1 MKTKQN
7 KKKSREF
14 RSRLFY
20 KNKMYFIASVIMT
33 IVMSFLNLMISWLI
47 QQIMDSMANQNMQSV
62 VRCAWIAAS
71 VVIAYTVANAV
82 YRAVYPRFLQRAM
95 QQYRDYAFSRLTQK
109 SLRSFSKEGTALY
122 VSALTNDCT
131 SIENNYLAAT
141 FTLIELLFCFLG
153 ALIMMLYY
161 SPVMLVLAVAL
172 SFLPVAVSMTAGNR
186 LTEQEKEISKKNE
199 RFVSI
204 VNELLSGFPVIKS
217 FRAEAQASRLFSQR
231 NEQAEEAKKN
241 KRRTE
246 QLISLLA
253 NDAGII
259 AQMGIFLAG
268 AWLAISG
275 KGVTAGVVIVFVQL
289 MNYILNPISQVPL
302 LWSNRKAAIALM
314 EKLSDALSENVREE
328 GREKLNGFSE
338 KIEVKDLTYGY
349 EPESPVLKDL
359 DVQFDAG
366 KSYAIVGGSGSGKST
381 LLNLLMGSSSN
392 YQGEICIDG
401 VSIKNIESESLYQ
414 LMTSV
419 QQNVFVFNDTIR
431 NNVTMFHEFPDK
443 EVTLA
448 LERSGLSEFIEK
460 RGEDFVC
467 GENGAN
473 LSGGERQR
481 ISIARALLRKSPILL
496 VDEATAALDAATARA
511 VSFSI
516 LNLVGMTRIV
526 VTHRLEEA
534 ILRRYDKILVMKN
547 GTICEQEISIRLCSR
562 KDNFILCFRLRTE
575 EDNSWCYSSWI
586 SQYLQQHE
594 GEWISRAGHLEQVF
608 SK

>member
-1 MKTKQN
+1 MKQN

-14 RSRLFY
+14 RRRLFY
-20 KNKMYFIASVIMT
+20 KNKMCFIASVIMT

-47 QQIMDSMANQNMQSV
+47 QQIMDSMANQNMQSA

-71 VVIAYTVANAV
+71 VVIAYTAANAV

-141 FTLIELLFCFLG
+141 FTLIEFLFCFLG

-217 FRAEAQASRLFSQR
+217 FRAETQASRLFSQR

-268 AWLAISG
+268 AWLAISN

-349 EPESPVLKDL
+349 EPESHVLKDL

-392 YQGEICIDG
+392 YRGEICIDG

-419 QQNVFVFNDTIR
+419 QQNVFIFNDTIR
-431 NNVTMFHEFPDK
+431 NNVTMFHEFPDR

-534 ILRRYDKILVMKN
+534 ILRRYDKIFVMKN
-547 GTICEQEISIRLCSR
+547 GTICEQG
-562 KDNFILCFRLRTE
+562 NFDTLMQQKGQF
-575 EDNSWCYSSWI
+575 YSLFQI
-586 SQYLQQHE
+586 AH
-594 GEWISRAGHLEQVF
+594 
-608 SK
+608 

>member
-1 MKTKQN
+1 MKQN

-14 RSRLFY
+14 KRRLFY
-20 KNKMYFIASVIMT
+20 KNKMCFIASVIMT

-141 FTLIELLFCFLG
+141 FTLIEFLFCFLG

-217 FRAEAQASRLFSQR
+217 FRAETQASRLFSQR

-241 KRRTE
+241 KRRTV

-349 EPESPVLKDL
+349 EPESHVLKDL

-381 LLNLLMGSSSN
+381 LLNLLMGSRSN

-547 GTICEQEISIRLCSR
+547 GTICEQG
-562 KDNFILCFRLRTE
+562 NFDTLMQQKGQF
-575 EDNSWCYSSWI
+575 YSLFQI
-586 SQYLQQHE
+586 AH
-594 GEWISRAGHLEQVF
+594 
-608 SK
+608 

>member
-14 RSRLFY
+14 THQLYY
-20 KNKMYFIASVIMT
+20 KNRINFIVT
-33 IVMSFLNLMISWLI
+33 IILTIAMSSINLMISWLI

-71 VVIAYTVANAV
+71 VVIAYTVSNAV

-131 SIENNYLAAT
+131 SIESNYLAAT

-349 EPESPVLKDL
+349 EPESHVLKDM
-359 DVQFDAG
+359 DAQFDAG

-460 RGEDFVC
+460 RGEEFVC

-547 GTICEQEISIRLCSR
+547 GTICEQG
-562 KDNFILCFRLRTE
+562 NFDTLMQQKGQF
-575 EDNSWCYSSWI
+575 YSLFQI
-586 SQYLQQHE
+586 AH
-594 GEWISRAGHLEQVF
+594 
-608 SK
+608 

>member
-1 MKTKQN
+1 MKQN

-14 RSRLFY
+14 RRRLFY
-20 KNKMYFIASVIMT
+20 KNKMCFIASVIMT

-47 QQIMDSMANQNMQSV
+47 QQIMDSMANQNMQSA

-141 FTLIELLFCFLG
+141 FTLIEFLFCFLG

-217 FRAEAQASRLFSQR
+217 FRAETQASRLFSQR

-349 EPESPVLKDL
+349 EPESHVLKDL

-392 YQGEICIDG
+392 YRGEICIDG

-419 QQNVFVFNDTIR
+419 QQNVFIFNDTIR
-431 NNVTMFHEFPDK
+431 NNVTMFHEFPDR

-547 GTICEQEISIRLCSR
+547 GTICEQG
-562 KDNFILCFRLRTE
+562 NFDTLMQQKGQF
-575 EDNSWCYSSWI
+575 YSLFQI
-586 SQYLQQHE
+586 AH
-594 GEWISRAGHLEQVF
+594 
-608 SK
+608 

>member
-14 RSRLFY
+14 THQLYY
-20 KNKMYFIASVIMT
+20 KNRIKFIVT
-33 IVMSFLNLMISWLI
+33 IILTIAMSSINLMISWLI

-161 SPVMLVLAVAL
+161 SPMMLVLAVAL

-217 FRAEAQASRLFSQR
+217 FRAETQASRLFSQR

-268 AWLAISG
+268 AWLAISS

-289 MNYILNPISQVPL
+289 MNYVLNPISQVPL

-460 RGEDFVC
+460 HGEEFVC

-547 GTICEQEISIRLCSR
+547 GTICEQG
-562 KDNFILCFRLRTE
+562 NFDTLMQQKGQF
-575 EDNSWCYSSWI
+575 YSLFQI
-586 SQYLQQHE
+586 AH
-594 GEWISRAGHLEQVF
+594 
-608 SK
+608 

>member
-1 MKTKQN
+1 MKQN

-14 RSRLFY
+14 KRRLFY
-20 KNKMYFIASVIMT
+20 KNKICFIASVIMT

-95 QQYRDYAFSRLTQK
+95 QQYRDYTFSRLTQK

-131 SIENNYLAAT
+131 SIENNYLTAT

-217 FRAEAQASRLFSQR
+217 FRAETQASHLFSQR

-349 EPESPVLKDL
+349 EPESHVLKDL

-392 YQGEICIDG
+392 YRGEICIDG

-467 GENGAN
+467 GENGAS

-526 VTHRLEEA
+526 VTHCLEEA

-547 GTICEQEISIRLCSR
+547 GTICEQG
-562 KDNFILCFRLRTE
+562 NFDTLMQQKGQF
-575 EDNSWCYSSWI
+575 YSLFQI
-586 SQYLQQHE
+586 AH
-594 GEWISRAGHLEQVF
+594 
-608 SK
+608 

>member
-7 KKKSREF
+7 KKKNREF
-14 RSRLFY
+14 IHQLYY
-20 KNKMYFIASVIMT
+20 KNRINFIVT
-33 IVMSFLNLMISWLI
+33 IILTIAMSSLNLMISWLI
-47 QQIMDSMANQNMQSV
+47 QQIMDCTANQDMQAL
-62 VRCAWIAAS
+62 VRSAWIVIIV
-71 VVIAYTVANAV
+71 VVIYTIANV
-82 YRAVYPRFLQRAM
+82 MYRAVYPRFLQRAM

-217 FRAEAQASRLFSQR
+217 FRAETQASRLFSQR

-381 LLNLLMGSSSN
+381 LLNLLMGSSN

-460 RGEDFVC
+460 RGEEFVC

-547 GTICEQEISIRLCSR
+547 GTICEQG
-562 KDNFILCFRLRTE
+562 NFDTLMQQKGQF
-575 EDNSWCYSSWI
+575 YSLFQI
-586 SQYLQQHE
+586 AH
-594 GEWISRAGHLEQVF
+594 
-608 SK
+608 

>member
-1 MKTKQN
+1 MKQN

-14 RSRLFY
+14 RRRLFY
-20 KNKMYFIASVIMT
+20 KNKMCFIASVIMT

-47 QQIMDSMANQNMQSV
+47 QQIMDCTANQDMQAL
-62 VRCAWIAAS
+62 VRSAWIVIIV
-71 VVIAYTVANAV
+71 VVIYTIANV
-82 YRAVYPRFLQRAM
+82 MYRAVYPRFLQRAM
-95 QQYRDYAFSRLTQK
+95 QQYRDYTFSRLTQK

-186 LTEQEKEISKKNE
+186 LAEQEKEISKKNE
-199 RFVSI
+199 HFVSI

-217 FRAEAQASRLFSQR
+217 FRAETQASRLFSQR

-246 QLISLLA
+246 QMISLLA

-392 YQGEICIDG
+392 YQGEICIDS

-431 NNVTMFHEFPDK
+431 NNVTMFHEFSDK

-547 GTICEQEISIRLCSR
+547 GTICEQG
-562 KDNFILCFRLRTE
+562 NFDTLMQQKGQF
-575 EDNSWCYSSWI
+575 YSLFQI
-586 SQYLQQHE
+586 AH
-594 GEWISRAGHLEQVF
+594 
-608 SK
+608 

>member
-1 MKTKQN
+1 MKQN

-14 RSRLFY
+14 KRRLFY
-20 KNKMYFIASVIMT
+20 KNKMCFIASVIMT

-122 VSALTNDCT
+122 VSALTNDCM

-172 SFLPVAVSMTAGNR
+172 SFLPVAVSMKAGNR
-186 LTEQEKEISKKNE
+186 LAEQEKEISKKNE

-217 FRAEAQASRLFSQR
+217 FRAETQASRLFSQR

-349 EPESPVLKDL
+349 EPESHVLKDL

-547 GTICEQEISIRLCSR
+547 GTICEQG
-562 KDNFILCFRLRTE
+562 NFDTLM
-575 EDNSWCYSSWI
+575 
-586 SQYLQQHE
+586 QQK
-594 GEWISRAGHLEQVF
+594 GQFYGAGL
-608 SK
+608 S

>member
-1 MKTKQN
+1 MSIVKN
-7 KKKSREF
+7 REF
-14 RSRLFY
+14 IHQLYY
-20 KNKMYFIASVIMT
+20 KNRINFIVT
-33 IVMSFLNLMISWLI
+33 IILTIAMSSLNLMISWLI
-47 QQIMDSMANQNMQSV
+47 QQIMDCTANQDMQAL
-62 VRCAWIAAS
+62 VRSAWIVIIV
-71 VVIAYTVANAV
+71 VVIYTIANV
-82 YRAVYPRFLQRAM
+82 MYRAVYPRFLQRAM

-217 FRAEAQASRLFSQR
+217 FRAETQASRLFSQR

-460 RGEDFVC
+460 RGEEFVC

-547 GTICEQEISIRLCSR
+547 GTICEQGKFDTLMQQ
-562 KDNFILCFRLRTE
+562 KGQF
-575 EDNSWCYSSWI
+575 YSLFQI
-586 SQYLQQHE
+586 AH
-594 GEWISRAGHLEQVF
+594 
-608 SK
+608 

>member
-7 KKKSREF
+7 KKKNREF
-14 RSRLFY
+14 IHQLYY
-20 KNKMYFIASVIMT
+20 KNRINFIVAIILT
-33 IVMSFLNLMISWLI
+33 IAMSSLNLMISWLI
-47 QQIMDSMANQNMQSV
+47 QQIMDCTANQDMQAL
-62 VRCAWIAAS
+62 VRSAWIAAS
-71 VVIAYTVANAV
+71 VVIAYTVSNAV

-217 FRAEAQASRLFSQR
+217 FRAETQASRLFSQR

-328 GREKLNGFSE
+328 GREKINGFSE

-349 EPESPVLKDL
+349 EPESHVLKDL

-431 NNVTMFHEFPDK
+431 NNVTMFHEFSDK

-448 LERSGLSEFIEK
+448 LERSGLSELIEK

-547 GTICEQEISIRLCSR
+547 GTICEQG
-562 KDNFILCFRLRTE
+562 NFDTLMKQKGQF
-575 EDNSWCYSSWI
+575 YSLFQI
-586 SQYLQQHE
+586 AH
-594 GEWISRAGHLEQVF
+594 
-608 SK
+608 

>member
-14 RSRLFY
+14 IHQLYY
-20 KNKMYFIASVIMT
+20 KNRMNFIVT
-33 IVMSFLNLMISWLI
+33 IILTIAMSSLNLMISWLI
-47 QQIMDSMANQNMQSV
+47 QQIMDSMANQNMQAV

-141 FTLIELLFCFLG
+141 FTLIELLFCFWG

-172 SFLPVAVSMTAGNR
+172 SFLPVAVSMKAGNR

-268 AWLAISG
+268 AWLAISN

-328 GREKLNGFSE
+328 GREKLNVFSE

-349 EPESPVLKDL
+349 ESESPVLKDL

-392 YQGEICIDG
+392 YQGEICIDS

-547 GTICEQEISIRLCSR
+547 GTICEQG
-562 KDNFILCFRLRTE
+562 NFDTLMQQKGQF
-575 EDNSWCYSSWI
+575 YSLFQI
-586 SQYLQQHE
+586 AH
-594 GEWISRAGHLEQVF
+594 
-608 SK
+608 

>member
-7 KKKSREF
+7 KKKNREF
-14 RSRLFY
+14 IHQLYY
-20 KNKMYFIASVIMT
+20 KNRINFIVT
-33 IVMSFLNLMISWLI
+33 IILTIAMSSLNLMISWLI
-47 QQIMDSMANQNMQSV
+47 QQIMDCTANQDMQAL
-62 VRCAWIAAS
+62 VRSAWIVIIV
-71 VVIAYTVANAV
+71 VVIYTIANV
-82 YRAVYPRFLQRAM
+82 MYRAVYPRFLQRAM

-217 FRAEAQASRLFSQR
+217 FRAETQASRLFSQR

-460 RGEDFVC
+460 RGEEFVC

-516 LNLVGMTRIV
+516 LNLIGMTRIV

-547 GTICEQEISIRLCSR
+547 GTICEQG
-562 KDNFILCFRLRTE
+562 NFDTLMQQKGQF
-575 EDNSWCYSSWI
+575 YSLFQI
-586 SQYLQQHE
+586 AH
-594 GEWISRAGHLEQVF
+594 
-608 SK
+608 

>member
-14 RSRLFY
+14 THQLYY
-20 KNKMYFIASVIMT
+20 KNRINFIVAIILT
-33 IVMSFLNLMISWLI
+33 IAMSSLNLMISWLI
-47 QQIMDSMANQNMQSV
+47 QQIMDCTANQDMQAL
-62 VRCAWIAAS
+62 VRSAWIVIIV
-71 VVIAYTVANAV
+71 VVIYTIANV
-82 YRAVYPRFLQRAM
+82 MYRAIYPKFLQRAM

-141 FTLIELLFCFLG
+141 FTIIELLFCFLG

-186 LTEQEKEISKKNE
+186 LTEQEKEISEKNE

-217 FRAEAQASRLFSQR
+217 FRAETQASRLFSQR

-328 GREKLNGFSE
+328 GREKINGFSE

-349 EPESPVLKDL
+349 EPESHVLKDL

-431 NNVTMFHEFPDK
+431 NNVTMFHEFSDK

-547 GTICEQEISIRLCSR
+547 GTICEQG
-562 KDNFILCFRLRTE
+562 NFDTLMQQKGQF
-575 EDNSWCYSSWI
+575 YSLFQI
-586 SQYLQQHE
+586 AH
-594 GEWISRAGHLEQVF
+594 
-608 SK
+608 

>member
-14 RSRLFY
+14 THQLYY
-20 KNKMYFIASVIMT
+20 KNRINFIVT
-33 IVMSFLNLMISWLI
+33 IILTIAMSSINLMISWLI

-71 VVIAYTVANAV
+71 VVIAYTVSNAV

-547 GTICEQEISIRLCSR
+547 GTICEQGKFDTLMQQ
-562 KDNFILCFRLRTE
+562 KGQF
-575 EDNSWCYSSWI
+575 YSLFQI
-586 SQYLQQHE
+586 AH
-594 GEWISRAGHLEQVF
+594 
-608 SK
+608 

>member
-14 RSRLFY
+14 IHQLYY
-20 KNKMYFIASVIMT
+20 KNRMNFVVTIILTIA
-33 IVMSFLNLMISWLI
+33 MSSLNLMISWLI
-47 QQIMDSMANQNMQSV
+47 QQIMDSMANQNMQAV

-141 FTLIELLFCFLG
+141 FTLIELLFCFWG

-172 SFLPVAVSMTAGNR
+172 SFLPVAVSMKAGNR

-268 AWLAISG
+268 AWLAISN

-460 RGEDFVC
+460 RGEEFVC

-547 GTICEQEISIRLCSR
+547 GTICEQGKFDTLMQQ
-562 KDNFILCFRLRTE
+562 KGQF
-575 EDNSWCYSSWI
+575 YSLFQI
-586 SQYLQQHE
+586 AH
-594 GEWISRAGHLEQVF
+594 
-608 SK
+608 

>member
-7 KKKSREF
+7 KKKNREF
-14 RSRLFY
+14 IHQLYY
-20 KNKMYFIASVIMT
+20 KNRINFIVT
-33 IVMSFLNLMISWLI
+33 IILTIAMSSLNLMISWLI
-47 QQIMDSMANQNMQSV
+47 QQIMDCTANQDMQAL
-62 VRCAWIAAS
+62 VRSAWIVIIV
-71 VVIAYTVANAV
+71 VVIYTIANV
-82 YRAVYPRFLQRAM
+82 MYRAVYPRFLQRAM

-217 FRAEAQASRLFSQR
+217 FRAETQASRLFSQR

-289 MNYILNPISQVPL
+289 MNYVLNPISQVPL

-460 RGEDFVC
+460 HGEEFVC

-547 GTICEQEISIRLCSR
+547 GTICEQG
-562 KDNFILCFRLRTE
+562 NFDTLMQQKGQF
-575 EDNSWCYSSWI
+575 YSLFQI
-586 SQYLQQHE
+586 AH
-594 GEWISRAGHLEQVF
+594 
-608 SK
+608 

>member
-1 MKTKQN
+1 MKQN

-14 RSRLFY
+14 KRRLFY
-20 KNKMYFIASVIMT
+20 KNKMCFIASVIMT

-141 FTLIELLFCFLG
+141 FTLIEFLFCFLG

-268 AWLAISG
+268 AWLAISN

-328 GREKLNGFSE
+328 GREKLNVFSE

-349 EPESPVLKDL
+349 EPESHVLKDM
-359 DVQFDAG
+359 DAQFDAG

-392 YQGEICIDG
+392 YQGEICIDS

-431 NNVTMFHEFPDK
+431 NNVTMFHEFSDK

-481 ISIARALLRKSPILL
+481 ISIARALLRKSPIIL

-547 GTICEQEISIRLCSR
+547 GTICEQG
-562 KDNFILCFRLRTE
+562 NFDTLMQQKGQF
-575 EDNSWCYSSWI
+575 YSLFQI
-586 SQYLQQHE
+586 AH
-594 GEWISRAGHLEQVF
+594 
-608 SK
+608 

>member
-7 KKKSREF
+7 KKKNREF
-14 RSRLFY
+14 IHQLYY
-20 KNKMYFIASVIMT
+20 KNRINFIVT
-33 IVMSFLNLMISWLI
+33 IILTIAMSSLNLMISWLI
-47 QQIMDSMANQNMQSV
+47 QQIMDCTANQDMQAL
-62 VRCAWIAAS
+62 VRSAWIVIIV
-71 VVIAYTVANAV
+71 VVIYTIANV
-82 YRAVYPRFLQRAM
+82 MYRAVYPRFLQRAM

-217 FRAEAQASRLFSQR
+217 FRAETQASRLFSQR

-460 RGEDFVC
+460 RGEEFAC

-547 GTICEQEISIRLCSR
+547 GTICEQG
-562 KDNFILCFRLRTE
+562 NFDTLMQQKGQF
-575 EDNSWCYSSWI
+575 YSLFQI
-586 SQYLQQHE
+586 AH
-594 GEWISRAGHLEQVF
+594 
-608 SK
+608 

>member
-1 MKTKQN
+1 MKQN

-14 RSRLFY
+14 RRRLFY
-20 KNKMYFIASVIMT
+20 KNKICFIASVIMT

-47 QQIMDSMANQNMQSV
+47 QQIMDSMANQNMQSA
-62 VRCAWIAAS
+62 VRCAWIAVS

-141 FTLIELLFCFLG
+141 FTLIEFLFCFLG

-431 NNVTMFHEFPDK
+431 NNVTMFHEFSDK

-547 GTICEQEISIRLCSR
+547 GTICEQG
-562 KDNFILCFRLRTE
+562 NFDTLMQQKGQF
-575 EDNSWCYSSWI
+575 YSLFQI
-586 SQYLQQHE
+586 AH
-594 GEWISRAGHLEQVF
+594 
-608 SK
+608 

>member
-1 MKTKQN
+1 MKQN

-14 RSRLFY
+14 KRRLFY
-20 KNKMYFIASVIMT
+20 KNKMCFIASVIMT

-217 FRAEAQASRLFSQR
+217 FRAETQASRLFSQR

-349 EPESPVLKDL
+349 EPESHVLKDL

-547 GTICEQEISIRLCSR
+547 GTICEQG
-562 KDNFILCFRLRTE
+562 NFDTLMQQKGQF
-575 EDNSWCYSSWI
+575 YSLFQI
-586 SQYLQQHE
+586 AH
-594 GEWISRAGHLEQVF
+594 
-608 SK
+608 

>member
-7 KKKSREF
+7 KKKNREF
-14 RSRLFY
+14 IHQLYY
-20 KNKMYFIASVIMT
+20 KNRINFIVT
-33 IVMSFLNLMISWLI
+33 IILTIAMSSLNLMISWLI
-47 QQIMDSMANQNMQSV
+47 QQIMDCTANQDMQAL
-62 VRCAWIAAS
+62 VRSAWIVIIV
-71 VVIAYTVANAV
+71 VVIYTIANV
-82 YRAVYPRFLQRAM
+82 MYRAVYPRFLQRAM

-217 FRAEAQASRLFSQR
+217 FRAETQASRLFSQR

-349 EPESPVLKDL
+349 GPESPVLKDL

-547 GTICEQEISIRLCSR
+547 GTICEQG
-562 KDNFILCFRLRTE
+562 NFDTLMQQKGQF
-575 EDNSWCYSSWI
+575 YSLFQI
-586 SQYLQQHE
+586 AH
-594 GEWISRAGHLEQVF
+594 
-608 SK
+608 

>member
-1 MKTKQN
+1 MKQN

-14 RSRLFY
+14 KCRLFY
-20 KNKMYFIASVIMT
+20 KNKMCFIASVIMT

-217 FRAEAQASRLFSQR
+217 FRAETQASRLFSQR

-349 EPESPVLKDL
+349 EPESHVLKDL

-547 GTICEQEISIRLCSR
+547 GTICEQG
-562 KDNFILCFRLRTE
+562 NFDTLMQQKGQF
-575 EDNSWCYSSWI
+575 YSLFQI
-586 SQYLQQHE
+586 AH
-594 GEWISRAGHLEQVF
+594 
-608 SK
+608 

>member
-1 MKTKQN
+1 MKQN

-14 RSRLFY
+14 RRRLFY
-20 KNKMYFIASVIMT
+20 KNKMCFIASVIMT

-47 QQIMDSMANQNMQSV
+47 QQIMDSMANQNMQSA

-141 FTLIELLFCFLG
+141 FTLIEFLFCFLG

-217 FRAEAQASRLFSQR
+217 FRAETQASRLFSQR

-268 AWLAISG
+268 AWLAISN

-328 GREKLNGFSE
+328 GREKLNVFSE

-349 EPESPVLKDL
+349 EPESHVLKDL

-392 YQGEICIDG
+392 YQGEICIDS

-431 NNVTMFHEFPDK
+431 NNVTMFHEFSDK

-481 ISIARALLRKSPILL
+481 ISIARALLRKSPIIL

-547 GTICEQEISIRLCSR
+547 GTICEQG
-562 KDNFILCFRLRTE
+562 NFDTLMQQKGQF
-575 EDNSWCYSSWI
+575 YSLFQI
-586 SQYLQQHE
+586 AH
-594 GEWISRAGHLEQVF
+594 
-608 SK
+608 

>member
-7 KKKSREF
+7 KKKNREF
-14 RSRLFY
+14 THQLYY
-20 KNKMYFIASVIMT
+20 KNRINFIVT
-33 IVMSFLNLMISWLI
+33 IILTIAMSSINLMISWLI

-71 VVIAYTVANAV
+71 VVIAYTVSNAV

-349 EPESPVLKDL
+349 EPESHVLKDM
-359 DVQFDAG
+359 DAQFDAG

-460 RGEDFVC
+460 HGEEFVC

-547 GTICEQEISIRLCSR
+547 GTICEQG
-562 KDNFILCFRLRTE
+562 NFDTLMQQKGQF
-575 EDNSWCYSSWI
+575 YSLFQI
-586 SQYLQQHE
+586 AH
-594 GEWISRAGHLEQVF
+594 
-608 SK
+608 

>member
-7 KKKSREF
+7 KKKNREF
-14 RSRLFY
+14 IHQLYY
-20 KNKMYFIASVIMT
+20 KNRINFIVT
-33 IVMSFLNLMISWLI
+33 IILTIAMSSLNLMISWLI
-47 QQIMDSMANQNMQSV
+47 QQIMDCTANQDMQAL
-62 VRCAWIAAS
+62 VRSAWIVIIV
-71 VVIAYTVANAV
+71 VVIYTIANV
-82 YRAVYPRFLQRAM
+82 MYRAVYPRFLQRAM

-217 FRAEAQASRLFSQR
+217 FRAETQASRLFSQR

-460 RGEDFVC
+460 RGEEFVC

-516 LNLVGMTRIV
+516 LNLVRMTRIV

-547 GTICEQEISIRLCSR
+547 GTICEQG
-562 KDNFILCFRLRTE
+562 NFDTLMQQKGQF
-575 EDNSWCYSSWI
+575 YSLFQI
-586 SQYLQQHE
+586 AH
-594 GEWISRAGHLEQVF
+594 
-608 SK
+608 

>member
-1 MKTKQN
+1 MKQN
-7 KKKSREF
+7 KKKNMEF
-14 RSRLFY
+14 RCRLY
-20 KNKMYFIASVIMT
+20 CKNKMSFIISVIMT

-47 QQIMDSMANQNMQSV
+47 QQIMDSMANQNMQSG

-95 QQYRDYAFSRLTQK
+95 QQYRDYVFSRLTQK

-141 FTLIELLFCFLG
+141 FTLIEFLFCFLG

-217 FRAEAQASRLFSQR
+217 FRAETQASRLFSQR

-547 GTICEQEISIRLCSR
+547 GTICEQG
-562 KDNFILCFRLRTE
+562 NFDTLMQQKGQF
-575 EDNSWCYSSWI
+575 YSLFQI
-586 SQYLQQHE
+586 AH
-594 GEWISRAGHLEQVF
+594 
-608 SK
+608 

>member
-14 RSRLFY
+14 IHQLYY
-20 KNKMYFIASVIMT
+20 KNRMNFIVT
-33 IVMSFLNLMISWLI
+33 IILTIAMSSLNLMISWLI
-47 QQIMDSMANQNMQSV
+47 QQIMDSMANQNMQAV

-141 FTLIELLFCFLG
+141 FTLIELLFCFWG

-172 SFLPVAVSMTAGNR
+172 SFLPVAVSMKAGNR

-268 AWLAISG
+268 AWLAISN

-328 GREKLNGFSE
+328 GREKLNVFSE

-392 YQGEICIDG
+392 YQGEICIDS

-431 NNVTMFHEFPDK
+431 NNVTMFHEFSDK

-460 RGEDFVC
+460 R

-481 ISIARALLRKSPILL
+481 ISIARALLRKSPIIL

-547 GTICEQEISIRLCSR
+547 GTICEQG
-562 KDNFILCFRLRTE
+562 NFDTLMQQKGQF
-575 EDNSWCYSSWI
+575 YSLFQI
-586 SQYLQQHE
+586 
-594 GEWISRAGHLEQVF
+594 GH
-608 SK
+608 

>member
-14 RSRLFY
+14 THQLYY
-20 KNKMYFIASVIMT
+20 KNRINFIVT
-33 IVMSFLNLMISWLI
+33 IILTIAMSSINLMISWLI

-71 VVIAYTVANAV
+71 VVIAYTVSNAV

-547 GTICEQEISIRLCSR
+547 GTICEQG
-562 KDNFILCFRLRTE
+562 NFDTLMQQKGQF
-575 EDNSWCYSSWI
+575 YSLFQI
-586 SQYLQQHE
+586 AH
-594 GEWISRAGHLEQVF
+594 
-608 SK
+608 

>member
-1 MKTKQN
+1 MKQN

-14 RSRLFY
+14 KRRLFY
-20 KNKMYFIASVIMT
+20 KNKMCFIASVIMT

-82 YRAVYPRFLQRAM
+82 HRAVYPRFLQRAM

-141 FTLIELLFCFLG
+141 FTLIEFLFCFLG

-217 FRAEAQASRLFSQR
+217 FRAETQASRLFSQR

-349 EPESPVLKDL
+349 EPESHVLKDL

-547 GTICEQEISIRLCSR
+547 GTICEQG
-562 KDNFILCFRLRTE
+562 NFDTLMQQKGQF
-575 EDNSWCYSSWI
+575 YSLFQI
-586 SQYLQQHE
+586 AH
-594 GEWISRAGHLEQVF
+594 
-608 SK
+608 

>member
-1 MKTKQN
+1 MKQN

-14 RSRLFY
+14 IHQLYY
-20 KNKMYFIASVIMT
+20 KNRMNFIVT
-33 IVMSFLNLMISWLI
+33 IILTIAMSSLNLMISWLI

-82 YRAVYPRFLQRAM
+82 HRAVYPRFLQRAM

-109 SLRSFSKEGTALY
+109 SLRSFSKESTALY

-199 RFVSI
+199 HFVSI

-217 FRAEAQASRLFSQR
+217 FRAETQASRLFSQR

-246 QLISLLA
+246 QMISLLA

-547 GTICEQEISIRLCSR
+547 GTICEQG
-562 KDNFILCFRLRTE
+562 NFDTLMQQKGQF
-575 EDNSWCYSSWI
+575 YSLFQI
-586 SQYLQQHE
+586 AH
-594 GEWISRAGHLEQVF
+594 
-608 SK
+608 

>member
-1 MKTKQN
+1 MKQN

-14 RSRLFY
+14 RRRLFY
-20 KNKMYFIASVIMT
+20 KNKMCFIASVIMT

-47 QQIMDSMANQNMQSV
+47 QQIMDSMANQNMQSA

-82 YRAVYPRFLQRAM
+82 HRAVYPRFLQRAM
-95 QQYRDYAFSRLTQK
+95 QQYRDYAFLRLTQK

-217 FRAEAQASRLFSQR
+217 FRAETQASRLFSKR

-289 MNYILNPISQVPL
+289 MNYILNPISQMPL

-349 EPESPVLKDL
+349 EPESHVLKDL

-547 GTICEQEISIRLCSR
+547 GTICEQG
-562 KDNFILCFRLRTE
+562 NFDTLMQQKGQF
-575 EDNSWCYSSWI
+575 YSLFQI
-586 SQYLQQHE
+586 AH
-594 GEWISRAGHLEQVF
+594 
-608 SK
+608 

>member
-7 KKKSREF
+7 KKKNREF
-14 RSRLFY
+14 IHQLYY
-20 KNKMYFIASVIMT
+20 KNRINFIVAIILT
-33 IVMSFLNLMISWLI
+33 IAMSSLNLMISWLI
-47 QQIMDSMANQNMQSV
+47 QQIMDCTANQDMQAL
-62 VRCAWIAAS
+62 VRSAWIAAS

-161 SPVMLVLAVAL
+161 SPVMLVLAIAL

-217 FRAEAQASRLFSQR
+217 FRAETQASRLFSQR

-302 LWSNRKAAIALM
+302 LWSNRKAAIVLM

-328 GREKLNGFSE
+328 GREKINGFSE

-349 EPESPVLKDL
+349 EPESHVLKDL

-547 GTICEQEISIRLCSR
+547 GTICEQG
-562 KDNFILCFRLRTE
+562 NFDTLMKQKGQF
-575 EDNSWCYSSWI
+575 YSLFQI
-586 SQYLQQHE
+586 AH
-594 GEWISRAGHLEQVF
+594 
-608 SK
+608 

>member
-7 KKKSREF
+7 KKKNREF
-14 RSRLFY
+14 IHQLYY
-20 KNKMYFIASVIMT
+20 KNRINFIVT
-33 IVMSFLNLMISWLI
+33 IILTIAMSSLNLMISWLI
-47 QQIMDSMANQNMQSV
+47 QQIMDCTANQDMQAL
-62 VRCAWIAAS
+62 VRSAWIVIIV
-71 VVIAYTVANAV
+71 VVIYTIANV
-82 YRAVYPRFLQRAM
+82 MYRAVYPRFLQRAM

-217 FRAEAQASRLFSQR
+217 FRAETQASRLFSQR

-460 RGEDFVC
+460 RGEEFVC
-467 GENGAN
+467 GEKGAN

-547 GTICEQEISIRLCSR
+547 GTICEQG
-562 KDNFILCFRLRTE
+562 NFDTLMQQKGQF
-575 EDNSWCYSSWI
+575 YSLFQI
-586 SQYLQQHE
+586 AH
-594 GEWISRAGHLEQVF
+594 
-608 SK
+608 

>member
-7 KKKSREF
+7 KKKNREF
-14 RSRLFY
+14 IHQLYY
-20 KNKMYFIASVIMT
+20 KNRINFIVT
-33 IVMSFLNLMISWLI
+33 IILTIAMSSLNLMISWLI
-47 QQIMDSMANQNMQSV
+47 QQIMDCTANQDMQAL
-62 VRCAWIAAS
+62 VRSAWIVIIV
-71 VVIAYTVANAV
+71 VVIYTIANV
-82 YRAVYPRFLQRAM
+82 MYRAVYPRFLQRAM

-122 VSALTNDCT
+122 VSTLTNDCT

-217 FRAEAQASRLFSQR
+217 FRAETQASRLFSQR

-460 RGEDFVC
+460 RGEEFVC

-547 GTICEQEISIRLCSR
+547 GTICEQG
-562 KDNFILCFRLRTE
+562 NFDTLMQQKGQF
-575 EDNSWCYSSWI
+575 YSLFQI
-586 SQYLQQHE
+586 AH
-594 GEWISRAGHLEQVF
+594 
-608 SK
+608 

>member
-7 KKKSREF
+7 KKKNREF
-14 RSRLFY
+14 IHQLYY
-20 KNKMYFIASVIMT
+20 KNRINFIVT
-33 IVMSFLNLMISWLI
+33 IILTIAMSSLNLMISWLI
-47 QQIMDSMANQNMQSV
+47 QQIIDCTANQDMQAL
-62 VRCAWIAAS
+62 VRSAWIVIIV
-71 VVIAYTVANAV
+71 VVIYTIANV
-82 YRAVYPRFLQRAM
+82 MYRAVYPRFLQRAM

-217 FRAEAQASRLFSQR
+217 FRAETQASRLFSQR

-460 RGEDFVC
+460 RGEEFVC

-547 GTICEQEISIRLCSR
+547 GTICEQG
-562 KDNFILCFRLRTE
+562 NFDTLMQQKGQF
-575 EDNSWCYSSWI
+575 YSLFQI
-586 SQYLQQHE
+586 AH
-594 GEWISRAGHLEQVF
+594 
-608 SK
+608 

>member
-1 MKTKQN
+1 MKQN
-7 KKKSREF
+7 KKKSRKF
-14 RSRLFY
+14 RRRLFY
-20 KNKMYFIASVIMT
+20 KNKICFIASVIMT

-47 QQIMDSMANQNMQSV
+47 QQIMDSMANQNMQSA
-62 VRCAWIAAS
+62 VRCAWIAVS

-141 FTLIELLFCFLG
+141 FTLIEFLFCFLG

-217 FRAEAQASRLFSQR
+217 FRAETQASRLFSQR

-349 EPESPVLKDL
+349 EPESHVLKDL
-359 DVQFDAG
+359 DVQFDEG

-547 GTICEQEISIRLCSR
+547 GTICEQG
-562 KDNFILCFRLRTE
+562 NFDTLMQQKGQF
-575 EDNSWCYSSWI
+575 YSLFQI
-586 SQYLQQHE
+586 AH
-594 GEWISRAGHLEQVF
+594 
-608 SK
+608 

>member
-14 RSRLFY
+14 TRQLYY
-20 KNKMYFIASVIMT
+20 KNRINFIVAIILT
-33 IVMSFLNLMISWLI
+33 IAMSSLNLMISWLI
-47 QQIMDSMANQNMQSV
+47 QQIMDCTANQDMQAL
-62 VRCAWIAAS
+62 VRSAWIAAS

-131 SIENNYLAAT
+131 LIENNYLAAT
-141 FTLIELLFCFLG
+141 FTIIELLFCFLG

-186 LTEQEKEISKKNE
+186 LTEQEKEISEKNE

-217 FRAEAQASRLFSQR
+217 FRAETQASRLFSQR

-328 GREKLNGFSE
+328 GREKINGFSE

-349 EPESPVLKDL
+349 EPESHVLKDL

-431 NNVTMFHEFPDK
+431 NNVTMFHEFSDK

-448 LERSGLSEFIEK
+448 LERSGLSELIEK

-547 GTICEQEISIRLCSR
+547 GTICEQG
-562 KDNFILCFRLRTE
+562 NFDTLMKQKGQF
-575 EDNSWCYSSWI
+575 YSLFQI
-586 SQYLQQHE
+586 AH
-594 GEWISRAGHLEQVF
+594 
-608 SK
+608 

>member
-7 KKKSREF
+7 KKKNREF
-14 RSRLFY
+14 IHQLYY
-20 KNKMYFIASVIMT
+20 KNRINFIVT
-33 IVMSFLNLMISWLI
+33 IILTIAMSSLNLMISWLI
-47 QQIMDSMANQNMQSV
+47 QQIMDCTANQDMQAL
-62 VRCAWIAAS
+62 VRSAWIVIIV
-71 VVIAYTVANAV
+71 VVIYTIANV
-82 YRAVYPRFLQRAM
+82 MYRAVYPRFLQRAM

-217 FRAEAQASRLFSQR
+217 FRAETQASRLFSQR

-302 LWSNRKAAIALM
+302 LWSNRRAAIALM

-547 GTICEQEISIRLCSR
+547 GTICEQG
-562 KDNFILCFRLRTE
+562 NFDTLMQQKGQF
-575 EDNSWCYSSWI
+575 YSLFQI
-586 SQYLQQHE
+586 AH
-594 GEWISRAGHLEQVF
+594 
-608 SK
+608 